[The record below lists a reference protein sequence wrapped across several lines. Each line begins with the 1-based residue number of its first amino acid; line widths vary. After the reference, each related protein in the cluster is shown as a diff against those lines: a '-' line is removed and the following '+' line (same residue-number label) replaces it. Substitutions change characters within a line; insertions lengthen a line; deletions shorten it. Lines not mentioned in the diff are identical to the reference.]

1 MARANV
7 LAKIVAVKREEVQA
21 RQQAVPVQEM
31 RQRALDTADP
41 RNFFQAVARPS
52 DRVRLIA
59 EVKKA
64 SPSAGVIRP
73 DFDPVAIARI
83 YHENGA
89 SAISC
94 LTDETF
100 FQGSLAY
107 IQAIKAAV
115 PLPVLRKDFII
126 DAYQLYEARAAGAD
140 AVLLIAECM
149 EGEAHL
155 LDLLILA
162 TELRLTTLVEVHDV
176 ESLLMVRPHIGFPHP
191 SYTLL
196 GINNRDLKTM
206 TTDINHTLRLLEMV
220 ENPRILVS
228 ESGIQTHQHIQR
240 LQQVG
245 VNIVLVGE
253 HLMRQPDIGQAV
265 RDLIAPQEPH
275 RE

>member
-265 RDLIAPQEPH
+265 RDLIAPHEPH